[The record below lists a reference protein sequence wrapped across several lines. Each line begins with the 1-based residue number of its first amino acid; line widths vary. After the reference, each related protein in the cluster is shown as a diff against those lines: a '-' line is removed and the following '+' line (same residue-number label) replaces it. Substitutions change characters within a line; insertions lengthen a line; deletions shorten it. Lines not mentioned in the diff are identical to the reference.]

1 MKIKMKIKTLKRKMK
16 KYQWIII
23 LILTTIAAMYV
34 YGMTI
39 VYFPEPVHLGAGQ
52 YLDLATGI
60 VIVVLLLSGMIISII
75 FKKRK
80 K

>member
-1 MKIKMKIKTLKRKMK
+1 MKGKNLKRKLT
-16 KYQWIII
+16 KYQWVGI
-23 LILTTIAAMYV
+23 LILTTLVAMYL
-34 YGMTI
+34 YGMTKI
-39 VYFPEPVHLGAGQ
+39 YLPDPVHLGFGQ

-60 VIVVLLLSGMIISII
+60 VIVALFLSGAAIAII

>member
-1 MKIKMKIKTLKRKMK
+1 MKRMNLKRKIK
-16 KYQWIII
+16 KFKWVII
-23 LILTTIAAMYV
+23 LILTTLAAMYV

-60 VIVVLLLSGMIISII
+60 VIVALLSSGTIITII
-75 FKKRK
+75 VKKRK

>member
-1 MKIKMKIKTLKRKMK
+1 MKRMNLKRKIK
-16 KYQWIII
+16 KFKWVII
-23 LILTTIAAMYV
+23 LILTTLTAMYV

-60 VIVVLLLSGMIISII
+60 VIVVLLSSGTIITII
-75 FKKRK
+75 LKKRK